1 MKNSILKLC
10 FLSMAAALVFA
21 WSCSKS
27 DPVSTPGDEPVPSR
41 FVSGVVL
48 EKEYNVAKGDVIS
61 LTGKGF
67 AAGDYLLLRTGSDI
81 RVTPSE
87 VADNKFSFAVPD
99 AVETGTTYRFVLRRA
114 NMMQALGSAK
124 INVISGSGDDFP
136 DKEGATIK
144 GRVVCAGEPVEG
156 VLVSDGVK
164 IEKTDEMGRYWIE
177 SKKKHGSV
185 FVILPS
191 GYNVA
196 TKEALPQFWQKLVKA
211 AGGLEQQDFEL
222 FRVDNDRHVMVV
234 ATDMHLA
241 NRSTGDLSQFTA
253 GFVSEMTAMCNA
265 ESAPVYCLNLGDLS
279 WDLYWYQNRFSLA
292 DAKACVKGVDF
303 QFWSTM
309 GNHDNDAAYQG
320 DWEPEQ
326 TYRDEMGPVFY
337 SMNIGK
343 VHYIMLDNTVYKND
357 GEPGHSTIAGSRN
370 YDKYFSQDNIAFL
383 KEDLKHVDKSTP
395 IFVGY
400 HCPIRTMAYNA
411 ANGWYV
417 NDAISLSRQKEL
429 LECFEGYSDVTLLSG
444 HSHVNRNIPIEGY
457 AAKMIEQ
464 NVAAVCGT
472 WWWTYRYAQN
482 NACCD
487 GSPAGYKVF
496 TADGD
501 KVTYKY
507 KGMGVDID
515 RQFQTYDMNE
525 FMKYWNSDATA
536 KFKEKMPERA
546 GDYADLSPT
555 SNVVYINVW
564 AWEPAWKI
572 EVTENGRQLE
582 VEQIRKYDPLR
593 MASYDIPRGATTSL
607 TFPSEYTC
615 HMFAVE
621 AASATST
628 LEVKV
633 TDTFGVVY
641 AESMT
646 RPKAFTTQYE

>member
-1 MKNSILKLC
+1 
-10 FLSMAAALVFA
+10 MA
-21 WSCSKS
+21 
-27 DPVSTPGDEPVPSR
+27 
-41 FVSGVVL
+41 
-48 EKEYNVAKGDVIS
+48 
-61 LTGKGF
+61 
-67 AAGDYLLLRTGSDI
+67 
-81 RVTPSE
+81 
-87 VADNKFSFAVPD
+87 
-99 AVETGTTYRFVLRRA
+99 
-114 NMMQALGSAK
+114 
-124 INVISGSGDDFP
+124 
-136 DKEGATIK
+136 
-144 GRVVCAGEPVEG
+144 
-156 VLVSDGVK
+156 
-164 IEKTDEMGRYWIE
+164 
-177 SKKKHGSV
+177 
-185 FVILPS
+185 
-191 GYNVA
+191 
-196 TKEALPQFWQKLVKA
+196 
-211 AGGLEQQDFEL
+211 
-222 FRVDNDRHVMVV
+222 
-234 ATDMHLA
+234 
-241 NRSTGDLSQFTA
+241 
-253 GFVSEMTAMCNA
+253 
-265 ESAPVYCLNLGDLS
+265 
-279 WDLYWYQNRFSLA
+279 
-292 DAKACVKGVDF
+292 
-303 QFWSTM
+303 
-309 GNHDNDAAYQG
+309 
-320 DWEPEQ
+320 
-326 TYRDEMGPVFY
+326 
-337 SMNIGK
+337 
-343 VHYIMLDNTVYKND
+343 
-357 GEPGHSTIAGSRN
+357 
-370 YDKYFSQDNIAFL
+370 
-383 KEDLKHVDKSTP
+383 
-395 IFVGY
+395 
-400 HCPIRTMAYNA
+400 A

-536 KFKEKMPERA
+536 KFKEKMPQRA

>member
-1 MKNSILKLC
+1 MKNSILKLR
-10 FLSMAAALVFA
+10 FLSLAAALVFA
-21 WSCSKS
+21 WSCSNS
-27 DPVSTPGDEPVPSR
+27 DPVSTPSDEPVPSR

-48 EKEYNVAKGDVIS
+48 EKEYNVAKGDIIS

-81 RVTPSE
+81 SVTPSE

-211 AGGLEQQDFEL
+211 AGELEQHDFEL
-222 FRVDNDRHVMVV
+222 FREDNDRHVMVV

-253 GFVSEMTAMCNA
+253 GFVSEMTALCNA

-343 VHYIMLDNTVYKND
+343 VHYIMLDDTVYKND
-357 GEPGHSTIAGSRN
+357 GEPGHSTIEIGRA
-370 YDKYFSQDNIAFL
+370 
-383 KEDLKHVDKSTP
+383 HV
-395 IFVGY
+395 
-400 HCPIRTMAYNA
+400 
-411 ANGWYV
+411 
-417 NDAISLSRQKEL
+417 
-429 LECFEGYSDVTLLSG
+429 
-444 HSHVNRNIPIEGY
+444 
-457 AAKMIEQ
+457 
-464 NVAAVCGT
+464 
-472 WWWTYRYAQN
+472 
-482 NACCD
+482 
-487 GSPAGYKVF
+487 
-496 TADGD
+496 
-501 KVTYKY
+501 
-507 KGMGVDID
+507 
-515 RQFQTYDMNE
+515 
-525 FMKYWNSDATA
+525 
-536 KFKEKMPERA
+536 
-546 GDYADLSPT
+546 
-555 SNVVYINVW
+555 
-564 AWEPAWKI
+564 
-572 EVTENGRQLE
+572 
-582 VEQIRKYDPLR
+582 
-593 MASYDIPRGATTSL
+593 
-607 TFPSEYTC
+607 
-615 HMFAVE
+615 
-621 AASATST
+621 
-628 LEVKV
+628 
-633 TDTFGVVY
+633 
-641 AESMT
+641 
-646 RPKAFTTQYE
+646 